1 MIHRNFKSNHFLLH
15 SSGPQRALME
25 KPIPS
30 KGMKMLNSE
39 LTHAIFK
46 FKKAHLIS
54 CFSSTY
60 QLGAAKFSET
70 ILPEEETSGVR
81 RKFNI
86 IIPSPFGTHITF
98 TFISS
103 AFIRGD
109 VYIRPFNIFFL
120 FLARYITL

>member
-1 MIHRNFKSNHFLLH
+1 MIHHNLQSNHFLLH
-15 SSGPQRALME
+15 SSGPQRALMQ

-54 CFSSTY
+54 CFSTY

-70 ILPEEETSGVR
+70 IFPEEETSGAR
-81 RKFNI
+81 RNFNI
-86 IIPSPFGTHITF
+86 IIPSPFGMHITF

-103 AFIRGD
+103 AFIGDD
-109 VYIRPFNIFFL
+109 VYIRSFNILFL